1 MEQRPNDRES
11 KVSTGPYWPIALGVG
26 TAIGVG
32 VGAAMDNIGVGAAIG
47 IALGVVVGLLLSR
60 QRENESG
67 DS

>member
-1 MEQRPNDRES
+1 
-11 KVSTGPYWPIALGVG
+11 
-26 TAIGVG
+26 
-32 VGAAMDNIGVGAAIG
+32 MDNIGVGAAIG